1 MGEYNDMVT
10 AFRRAPSF
18 DSEKDMT
25 NPPHIG
31 YQYREFE
38 SFWAILK
45 SDSFWA
51 TDARFSNDSQEQ
63 RFGTEILT
71 HSLEGNSRPSIELNE
86 DYIVCFCA
94 EDDKLSQWRGYA
106 PKGGVSMG
114 FDFGGAV
121 PFYIPLADKP
131 LETGM
136 ARKDYRTVFVQSGW
150 VHYVDP
156 DEDIKVSRDRISS
169 VVVPGEAASGAM
181 LDRYEEDLKIAAPFI
196 KHGGFQ
202 EENEWRLV
210 FRNED
215 HSLSC
220 CVRYHEPDDGGLRRP
235 YIVVRPG
242 DPAFNRRQSVVRVCV
257 EDSIAA
263 ELLPRLRARLG
274 NAVDS
279 CRFDGGLHD
288 KTDDF
293 CFGCTRRR
301 LTGVGSP
308 CRYQIK
314 GKILYDLNVRKNENS
329 IIVSQGK
336 DQERAFELVHTCVG
350 DFLEDRRAAGNPA
363 DLIPVWC
370 EGHLPVRSLTIG
382 PCTHQ
387 REMVES
393 IQHYCNHTY
402 WLRDVKIGT
411 SKIPFRRS
419 I

>member
-1 MGEYNDMVT
+1 MSEYNDVT
-10 AFRRAPSF
+10 AALERSPSF
-18 DSEKDMT
+18 NSEKDRAD
-25 NPPHIG
+25 PPHIG

-38 SFWAILK
+38 SFWDILK

-63 RFGTEILT
+63 RFGMKILT
-71 HSLEGNSRPSIELNE
+71 HSLDEKLRPSIELNE

-121 PFYIPLADKP
+121 PFHIPLAGKL
-131 LETGM
+131 LETNM
-136 ARKDYRTVFVQSGW
+136 AKKDYRTVYVQSGW

-156 DEDIKVSRDRISS
+156 DEDIRTSCDKISS
-169 VVVPGEAASGAM
+169 VVVPGEGASRAM
-181 LDRYEEDLKIAAPFI
+181 LDQYKEDLKRAAPFI

-215 HSLSC
+215 RTLSP
-220 CVRYHEPDDGGLRRP
+220 CVRYHDPDGGGIRRP

-242 DPAFNRRQSVVRVCV
+242 IPALNRKRSVVRLCV
-257 EDSIAA
+257 EDSITAQ
-263 ELLPRLRARLG
+263 LLPRIRAKLG
-274 NAVDS
+274 NVVDG
-279 CRFDGGLHD
+279 CRSAGSLYD

-301 LTGVGSP
+301 LTGTGSP
-308 CRYQIK
+308 CRYWIQ
-314 GKILYDLNVRKNENS
+314 GKKIYGLNVRKDENS
-329 IIVSQGK
+329 IIISQGR
-336 DQERAFELVHTCVG
+336 DQERVFDLVHTCVE
-350 DFLEDRRAAGNPA
+350 DFLVEQRINASP
-363 DLIPVWC
+363 IPVWC
-370 EGHLPVRSLTIG
+370 EGHLPIRSLTIG

-387 REMVES
+387 REVVES

-419 I
+419 T